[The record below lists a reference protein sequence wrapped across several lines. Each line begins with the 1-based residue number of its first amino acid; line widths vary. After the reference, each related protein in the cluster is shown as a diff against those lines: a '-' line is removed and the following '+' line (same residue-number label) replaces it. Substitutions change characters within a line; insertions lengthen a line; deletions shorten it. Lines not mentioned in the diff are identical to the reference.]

1 MWKPSDNTHVKIS
14 VQRNQNPKRAKSS
27 PWKTILC
34 GRSNALEKV
43 ETESTDAVVISSF
56 FESEDKQ
63 SAGHEQFELSEN
75 SSTLLAEA
83 KRVLK
88 RGGLLF
94 IYGLPQALPYWGRN
108 LMLSTDGEARME
120 FKYWIALDI
129 DNRQGNGFLVPSH
142 MGLLLFAKVS
152 LKGRAKFPSFLNTRA
167 VRVPHRFCA
176 ACKQNVKD
184 YGGKKHLMN
193 PLGAAL
199 SDVWR
204 DLSKIPIRSNRIPSR
219 ILDRVLALTATE
231 GSKQIHIVQ
240 TNRALGSNED
250 LQPDVTSSSRN
261 GIAFK
266 RIESNKV
273 YSGECCSFLRRTCEI
288 YPDGIFDMAFA
299 DPPYNLSKR
308 YNDYKDSLT
317 DKSYIDW
324 CNQWLAGMAKSLKP
338 GGSLFVLNLPKW
350 ALHHA
355 AFLNG
360 VLEFRHWIAW
370 DALSDPRGKLM
381 PAHYAL
387 LYYTKP
393 GGTPAFNYNALNDAK
408 TRGAVNPPVSPRY
421 CLRASCIRRR
431 NAISRDKRVEL
442 SDIWFDIH
450 RIKHKRDRDA
460 HPCQLPEKLMERLI
474 MLTTNEGDI
483 VFDPFCGAGTTAVAA
498 HKLKRKFVV
507 IDLDEKYVR
516 ITNKKLAQMARA
528 ESRFGIR
535 FIPRDPVRKVKPEAS
550 KREIETYLQNL
561 ARRLQKE
568 PSEKDILTDQPEMI
582 EKIDR
587 IYESRMAAIK
597 RCRIVLNFP
606 LSNVR
611 HKIQPR
617 FLTVGS
623 SH

>member
-1 MWKPSDNTHVKIS
+1 MWKLTDDTNMKIAI
-14 VQRNQNPKRAKSS
+14 QRNRNPKKTKRL

-34 GRSNALEKV
+34 GHGNALETV
-43 ETESTDAVVISSF
+43 ETENTDVVVISTF
-56 FESEDKQ
+56 FESKDKQ
-63 SAGHEQFELSEN
+63 SAEPQQFELSEN
-75 SSTLLAEA
+75 ARILLAEA

-108 LMLSTDGEARME
+108 LMLAAGGETRME

-129 DNRQGNGFLVPSH
+129 DNRQRADFLVPSH

-152 LKGRAKFPSFLNTRA
+152 LKGREGFPSFLNTRA

-204 DLSKIPIRSNRIPSR
+204 DLSNTPIRSNRIPRR
-219 ILDRVLALTATE
+219 ILDRVFALTAKK
-231 GSKQIHIVQ
+231 GSKHIHMVQ
-240 TNRALGSNED
+240 TDRALGSNEN
-250 LQPDVTSSSRN
+250 LQSEVAFSSCN
-261 GIAFK
+261 GIAFEQ
-266 RIESNKV
+266 IESNKV
-273 YSGECCSFLRRTCEI
+273 YSGECCSFLRRTCEV

-299 DPPYNLSKR
+299 DPPYNLGKGYS
-308 YNDYKDSLT
+308 DYEDSLA

-350 ALHHA
+350 ALHNA

-393 GGTPAFNYNALNDAK
+393 GGTPTFNYNALNEA
-408 TRGAVNPPVSPRY
+408 TTANAVNPPVSPRY
-421 CLRASCIRRR
+421 CLRASCIKRR
-431 NAISRDKRVEL
+431 NENSRDKRVEL

-474 MLTTNEGDI
+474 TLTTNEGDV
-483 VFDPFCGAGTTAVAA
+483 VFDPFCGAGTTAIAA
-498 HKLKRKFVV
+498 HKLKRRFVV

-516 ITNKKLAQMARA
+516 ITKTKLAQMEKA
-528 ESRFGIR
+528 ESKFGIR
-535 FIPRDPVRKVKPEAS
+535 FVPRRSVKKVKREVS
-550 KREIETYLQNL
+550 KKEIETYLQAL
-561 ARRLQKE
+561 AKRLRRE
-568 PSEKDILTDQPEMI
+568 PSEQDIRAARPELLGA
-582 EKIDR
+582 IDR
-587 IYESRMAAIK
+587 IYPSRMAAIK
-597 RCRIVLNFP
+597 RSRIVLGF
-606 LSNVR
+606 LSTN
-611 HKIQPR
+611 
-617 FLTVGS
+617 
-623 SH
+623 